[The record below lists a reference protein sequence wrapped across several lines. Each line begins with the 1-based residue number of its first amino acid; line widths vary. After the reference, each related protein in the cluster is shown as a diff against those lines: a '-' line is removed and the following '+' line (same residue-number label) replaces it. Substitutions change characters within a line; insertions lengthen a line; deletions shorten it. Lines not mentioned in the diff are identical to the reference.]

1 MKDRALVEHNDNI
14 TGVSFAI
21 TSMKCYV
28 PIELLQQ
35 IKILNFSK
43 ISKAKL

>member
-1 MKDRALVEHNDNI
+1 MKYHALVEHNDNI

-35 IKILNFSK
+35 TKILNFSK
-43 ISKAKL
+43 VSKEKF